1 MEFDLNDGPFTGM
14 SGASNTSEFPEV
26 LTYADVADLL
36 WTLPEHEYLMGVNGQ
51 GEPETF
57 NLIDDSPHMFVS
69 ASPGSGKSVIAASV
83 ATQALVKGSSVM
95 FLDVKRISHRWAKE
109 LPAVT
114 YAVEIDEIAN
124 GIVSVAAE
132 LRRRMRI
139 IDDYPGAI
147 SDAPV
152 GDRIVV
158 IVEEINAMMA
168 QLAEFEKLLPPRG
181 VYRPR
186 QALTDILNLGRAAKV
201 HVVAFAQFPD
211 GRLIPKPMIESFGH
225 RVLIKHTNE
234 SWKALAW
241 QLGYSSPSPQ
251 QRGRGLTIRG
261 DRAVTTQFLFL
272 EEEQC
277 AALVRM
283 ARGDDKR
290 ASVRDR
296 LIQKRGALRE
306 LRAVE
311 GR

>member
-1 MEFDLNDGPFTGM
+1 MEFNVNDGPFTGM

-26 LTYADVADLL
+26 LTYADVSEWL
-36 WTLPEHEYLMGVNGQ
+36 WQSPEHEYMLGVNGQ

-57 NLIDDSPHMFVS
+57 NLVDDSPHMFVS
-69 ASPGSGKSVIAASV
+69 AAPGSGKSVIAASV
-83 ATQALVKGSSVM
+83 ATQALVKGSSVV

-109 LPAVT
+109 LPAVS

-124 GIVSVAAE
+124 VVVSVAAE
-132 LRRRMRI
+132 LRRRMRV

-152 GDRIVV
+152 GDRIV
-158 IVEEINAMMA
+158 IVAEEINAMMA

-211 GRLIPKPMIESFGH
+211 QRLIPKAMIESFGH
-225 RVLIKHTNE
+225 RILIRHTNE

-251 QRGRGLTIRG
+251 QRGRGITVRG
-261 DRAVTTQFLFL
+261 DRAITTQFLYL

-283 ARGDDKR
+283 ARGNDR
-290 ASVRDR
+290 RPSVRAR
-296 LIQKRGALRE
+296 ITQKRGALRE